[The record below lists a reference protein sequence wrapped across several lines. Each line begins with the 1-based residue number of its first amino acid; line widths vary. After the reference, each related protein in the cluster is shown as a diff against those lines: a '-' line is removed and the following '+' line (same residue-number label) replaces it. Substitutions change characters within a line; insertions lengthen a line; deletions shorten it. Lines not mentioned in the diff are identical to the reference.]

1 MEGRII
7 RTCRHC
13 QQSGHLAAK
22 CPNKKNRSINL
33 FQEIA
38 PPSTTF
44 TEFADKLRRKTNHAA
59 TLTESRIVSD
69 ADFQLPKKKKKKKGS
84 KLSVEEAQQKIEQH
98 IHNATLKA
106 YAEAQIAQ
114 DIEDEHRSQR
124 LSQLNYTQQTSEVI
138 PRPSLRDIMSEE
150 TEQPKTPKKSTGK
163 IIKSTMIT
171 IPIQRRLSSTGFR

>member
-1 MEGRII
+1 MEGRIM

-22 CPNKKNRSINL
+22 CPNKKNRSNNS

-38 PPSTTF
+38 PPSTSL
-44 TEFADKLRRKTNHAA
+44 TELADKLLRKTNHTAA
-59 TLTESRIVSD
+59 LAESGIVSD
-69 ADFQLPKKKKKKKGS
+69 ADFQLPKKKKKKKS
-84 KLSVEEAQQKIEQH
+84 KLSVEEAQRKIEQH

-106 YAEAQIAQ
+106 PAEAQIAQ
-114 DIEDEHRSQR
+114 DIEVEHRSQR

-150 TEQPKTPKKSTGK
+150 TEKPKTPKKSTGK
-163 IIKSTMIT
+163 IVKSAMIAL
-171 IPIQRRLSSTGFR
+171 PIQRHVSSGGFR

>member
-22 CPNKKNRSINL
+22 CPNKKKRSMNL

-38 PPSTTF
+38 PPTTTF
-44 TEFADKLRRKTNHAA
+44 YELAEKLLRKTNHAA
-59 TLTESRIVSD
+59 ALAESRIVSD
-69 ADFQLPKKKKKKKGS
+69 ADFQLPKKKKKKKGA
-84 KLSVEEAQQKIEQH
+84 KLSVEEAQRKIEQH

-106 YAEAQIAQ
+106 YAEAQRAQ

-124 LSQLNYTQQTSEVI
+124 LSQLNYTQQTSEAI

-150 TEQPKTPKKSTGK
+150 TEKPKTPQKSTGK
-163 IIKSTMIT
+163 IVKSAMSTL
-171 IPIQRRLSSTGFR
+171 PIQRRVSSTGFR